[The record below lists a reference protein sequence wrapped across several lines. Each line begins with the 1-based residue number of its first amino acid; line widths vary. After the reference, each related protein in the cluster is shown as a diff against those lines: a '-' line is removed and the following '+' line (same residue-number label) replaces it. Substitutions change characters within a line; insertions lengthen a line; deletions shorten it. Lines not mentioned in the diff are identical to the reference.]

1 MNDVMSFLELVTDKS
16 EPPEPIIGNGI
27 LLPQTLLTIIG
38 APKVGK
44 SFLAFNIAT
53 ALASGN
59 GFACFKIDKR
69 QKTLILS
76 AEGGYYPNKDR
87 IKRITNNIDRKSLQ
101 NHAYIKLNCN
111 LYIDKKEHYDEIEG
125 LISKHKIDVLILDPF
140 IRFHHQEEN
149 SSSSMSE
156 VMALIR
162 QLIMSTN
169 VSVIL
174 IHHTGKQVSRGGR
187 GSSVITGEYD
197 SAIYMEKRCNGKV
210 QLKFD
215 MRHVEIHPNI
225 DLQFNSDT
233 FWFEESMDSAT
244 ESENQAVAL
253 LKKNGGRMKKS
264 DIVKKLEENNT
275 ASSSTAYRWIDSAK
289 KDNEITENLGKL
301 EVVE

>member
-1 MNDVMSFLELVTDKS
+1 MSFLDLVTDKS
-16 EPPEPIIGNGI
+16 ESPEPIIGNGI

-87 IKRITNNIDRKSLQ
+87 IKRITNNIDRKSLK

-149 SSSSMSE
+149 SSSGMSE

-162 QLIMSTN
+162 QLIMSTDI
-169 VSVIL
+169 SVIL
-174 IHHTGKQVSRGGR
+174 IHHTGKQVNRGGR

-197 SAIYMEKRCNGKV
+197 SAIYMGKGGNGKV

-215 MRHVEIHPNI
+215 MRHVETPRKV

-244 ESENQAVAL
+244 ENKNQAIAL
-253 LKKNGGRMKKS
+253 LKKNGGSMKQS
-264 DIVKKLEENNT
+264 DLVKELKGNNT
-275 ASSSTAYRWIDSAK
+275 ASSTAYRWIESAK

>member
-1 MNDVMSFLELVTDKS
+1 MNNVMSFLELVTDKS

-59 GFACFKIDKR
+59 GFTCFKIDKR
-69 QKTLILS
+69 HKTLILS
-76 AEGGYYPNKDR
+76 AEGGFYPNKER
-87 IKRITNNIDRKSLQ
+87 IKRITNNIDRKALK
-101 NHAYIKLNCN
+101 NHAYIKLNSN
-111 LYIDKKEHYDEIEG
+111 LHIDKKEHHNKIEDY
-125 LISKHKIDVLILDPF
+125 ISNHEIDVLILDPF
-140 IRFHHQEEN
+140 IRFHHQDEN

-156 VMALIR
+156 VLALIR

-197 SAIYMEKRCNGKV
+197 SAIYMEKGCNGKV

-215 MRHVEIHPNI
+215 MRHVETPRKV

-244 ESENQAVAL
+244 ESENQAVSL
-253 LKKNGGRMKKS
+253 LKENGGSMKQS
-264 DIVKKLEENNT
+264 DLVKELKGNNT
-275 ASSSTAYRWIDSAK
+275 AASTACRWIESAK
-289 KDNEITENLGKL
+289 NDNKITENLGKL